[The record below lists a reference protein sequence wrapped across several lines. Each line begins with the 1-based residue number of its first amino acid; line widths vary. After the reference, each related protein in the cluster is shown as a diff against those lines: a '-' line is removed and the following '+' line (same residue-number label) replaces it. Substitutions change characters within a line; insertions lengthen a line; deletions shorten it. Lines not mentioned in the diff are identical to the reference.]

1 MFIVFSCQQSES
13 IIEPEP
19 EMIAENFTGEEIFR
33 GIFFYQGDIIEN
45 FDSIQK
51 DKETIETTFD
61 ANPEAE
67 LVYKEFVDQIIEKI
81 KIIDP
86 DYFEKFKIKIST
98 DNLYQVEQVLNS
110 AKSIIRDAGQLTD
123 DKNMFELSDEL
134 EEKEVVID
142 ENVFDPSASKNSN
155 YYALRGYLNDKYN
168 ISLAEHGFGDAQA
181 CCLLGVCRC
190 RNVGC
195 GPRTAC

>member
-1 MFIVFSCQQSES
+1 MLITNFRKFCTKWYCVMPIMLIFIVFSCQQSES

-86 DYFEKFKIKIST
+86 DYFE
-98 DNLYQVEQVLNS
+98 
-110 AKSIIRDAGQLTD
+110 
-123 DKNMFELSDEL
+123 
-134 EEKEVVID
+134 
-142 ENVFDPSASKNSN
+142 
-155 YYALRGYLNDKYN
+155 
-168 ISLAEHGFGDAQA
+168 
-181 CCLLGVCRC
+181 
-190 RNVGC
+190 
-195 GPRTAC
+195 